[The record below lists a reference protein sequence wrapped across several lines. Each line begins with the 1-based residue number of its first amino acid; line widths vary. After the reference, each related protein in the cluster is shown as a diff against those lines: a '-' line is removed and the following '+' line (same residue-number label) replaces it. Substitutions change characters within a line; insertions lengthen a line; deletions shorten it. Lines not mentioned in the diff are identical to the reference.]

1 MGKHTLDVGKLMSE
15 TMLRTSLGETSA
27 RNLADVTKTA
37 PQMGSLSPRW
47 LLRMLPW
54 VDVEAGLFRL
64 NRVRVIGS
72 EVQRV
77 ETRVDGER
85 ALLLPENLRAIP
97 LFRTLD
103 AEVLSDLVRS
113 FESRQVPAGAGVI
126 QEGDPGEEM
135 FIICRGKVEVLR
147 NSPSGHRSILSFLH
161 DGDFFGEMA
170 LLRSEPRNA
179 TVRAVAPTLLLVLS
193 RASVQSLVER
203 HPMLQA
209 SLEQAAVARSSQ
221 KGAIELATTDGG
233 EPTIKPTWVDYEERP
248 LEIALSSIITTLR
261 VHSRVMDLYNQPFDQ
276 LREQARLVI
285 EAMKE
290 RQEWELIN
298 NDRFG
303 LGNSIVPS
311 MRITTRGG
319 PPTPDDLD
327 ELLSRVWKEP
337 AFFVAHPAA
346 IAAFGR
352 ECTAR
357 GVPPPTVALFG
368 SPFLTWRGV
377 PLVAS
382 DKCAID
388 RSGQVP
394 TTRIFLVRAGQE
406 RRGVVGLHQPSIG
419 DERLPSFAIR
429 FNGVDEK
436 GVASY
441 LVSVYFSLAILAE
454 DAAGSLD
461 GVEIGCYRDY
471 AR

>member
-1 MGKHTLDVGKLMSE
+1 MSE

-27 RNLADVTKTA
+27 RNLADVTKTS

-64 NRVRVIGS
+64 NRVRLIGP
-72 EVQRV
+72 EFQRV
-77 ETRVDGER
+77 ETRVDDER

-97 LFRTLD
+97 LFRNSD
-103 AEVLSDLVRS
+103 VEVLTELVGH
-113 FESRQVPAGAGVI
+113 FEARQVPADSVI
-126 QEGDPGEEM
+126 VREGDPGDEL
-135 FIICRGKVEVLR
+135 FIISRGKVEVTR
-147 NSPSGHRSILSFLH
+147 NNAAGRRSILSLLS

-170 LLRSEPRNA
+170 LLRSEPRSA

-193 RASVQSLVER
+193 RAAVESLGNR
-203 HPMLQA
+203 HPKLLA
-209 SLEQAAVARSSQ
+209 SLEEAATARSSQ
-221 KGAIELATTDGG
+221 TETIEMATHDEG
-233 EPTIKPTWVDYEERP
+233 EPTVKSTWVDYEEHP
-248 LEIALSSIITTLR
+248 FEIALSSIITTLR
-261 VHSRVMDLYNQPFDQ
+261 VHSRVMDLYKQPFDQ

-298 NDRFG
+298 NNRFG
-303 LGNSIVPS
+303 LASGIVPS
-311 MRITTRGG
+311 MRVATRRG
-319 PPTPDDLD
+319 PPTPDDMD

-337 AFFVAHPAA
+337 SFFLAHPAA

-352 ECTAR
+352 ECTSR
-357 GVPPPTVALFG
+357 GVPPPTASVFG

-377 PLVAS
+377 PIVPS
-382 DKCAID
+382 DKCIVD
-388 RSGQVP
+388 RDGTVP
-394 TTRIFLVRAGQE
+394 TTRIFLMRTGND

-429 FNGVDEK
+429 FNGIDDK
-436 GVASY
+436 GIASY
-441 LVSVYFSLAILAE
+441 LVTVYFSLAILAD

-461 GVEIGCYRDY
+461 GVELGNYRDY
-471 AR
+471 AN

>member
-1 MGKHTLDVGKLMSE
+1 MSE
-15 TMLRTSLGETSA
+15 SMLRTSLGETSA

-97 LFRTLD
+97 LFRMLD
-103 AEVLSDLVRS
+103 AEVLSDLVRR
-113 FESRQVPAGAGVI
+113 FESRQVPAGAGII
-126 QEGDPGEEM
+126 QEGDPGDEM
-135 FIICRGKVEVLR
+135 FIICRGKVEVVR
-147 NSPSGHRSILSFLH
+147 NSPAGSRSTLSFLH

-170 LLRSEPRNA
+170 LLHSEPRNA
-179 TVRAVAPTLLLVLS
+179 TVRAVAPTLVLVLS

-203 HPMLQA
+203 HPKLLA
-209 SLEQAAVARSSQ
+209 SLEQAAAARLSRS
-221 KGAIELATTDGG
+221 APIELVTSEEG
-233 EPTIKPTWVDYEERP
+233 EPTIKPTWVDYEEHP

-303 LGNSIVPS
+303 LGSSIVPS
-311 MRITTRGG
+311 MRIATRGG

-337 AFFVAHPAA
+337 AFFLAHPAA

-357 GVPPPTVALFG
+357 GVPPPTIALFG

-388 RSGQVP
+388 RTGAVP

-436 GVASY
+436 GIANY
-441 LVSVYFSLAILAE
+441 LVSLYFSLAILAE

-461 GVEIGCYRDY
+461 AVEIGNYRNY

>member
-1 MGKHTLDVGKLMSE
+1 MAE
-15 TMLRTSLGETSA
+15 TMLRTSLGEAAA
-27 RNLADVTKTA
+27 RNLADVTMTPA
-37 PQMGSLSPRW
+37 QMGSISPRW

-54 VDVEAGLFRL
+54 VDVEAGMFRV

-72 EVQRV
+72 EFQRV

-97 LFRTLD
+97 LFRTLGLK
-103 AEVLSDLVRS
+103 VLSELVGR
-113 FESRQVPAGAGVI
+113 FKSRQVPADAEIVR
-126 QEGDPGEEM
+126 EGEPGDEL
-135 FIICRGKVEVLR
+135 FIICRGKVEVVR
-147 NSPSGHRSILSFLH
+147 NHPSGERSILSFLR

-193 RASVQSLVER
+193 RASVKALMKR
-203 HPMLQA
+203 HPKALA
-209 SLEQAAVARSSQ
+209 SLEEAAAARSSESSTIQ
-221 KGAIELATTDGG
+221 LETTATEDG
-233 EPTIKPTWVDYEERP
+233 EPTIMPTFVDYEEHP

-261 VHSRVMDLYNQPFDQ
+261 VHSRVMDLYKQPFDQ

-303 LGNSIVPS
+303 LASSIVPS
-311 MRITTRGG
+311 MRIATRTG

-337 AFFVAHPAA
+337 AFFLAHPAA

-352 ECTAR
+352 ECTSR
-357 GVPPPTVALFG
+357 GVPPPTATLFG
-368 SPFLTWRGV
+368 SQFLTWRGV
-377 PLVAS
+377 PLVPS
-382 DKCAID
+382 DKLVIN
-388 RSGQVP
+388 RGGKVP
-394 TTRIFLVRAGQE
+394 TTRMFLVRCGQD

-419 DERLPSFAIR
+419 DARLPSFAIR
-429 FNGVDEK
+429 FNGIDEK
-436 GVASY
+436 AIASY
-441 LVSVYFSLAILAE
+441 LVTVYFSLAVLSD
-454 DAAGSLD
+454 DAVGSLD
-461 GVEIGCYRDY
+461 GVEIGNYHDD
-471 AR
+471 AG

>member
-1 MGKHTLDVGKLMSE
+1 MSE
-15 TMLRTSLGETSA
+15 TMIRTSLGETAA

-54 VDVEAGLFRL
+54 ADVEAGLFRL
-64 NRVRVIGS
+64 NRVRVVGS
-72 EVQRV
+72 EIQRV

-85 ALLLPENLRAIP
+85 ALLSPENLRAIP
-97 LFRTLD
+97 LFRALD
-103 AEVLSDLVRS
+103 LEVLSALSGR
-113 FESRQVPAGAGVI
+113 FESRQIPPDAAIVR
-126 QEGDPGEEM
+126 EGDPGEEM
-135 FIICRGKVEVLR
+135 FIICRGKVEVT
-147 NSPSGHRSILSFLH
+147 RSNATGDRSFLSFLQ

-179 TVRAVAPTLLLVLS
+179 TVRAVTPTLALVLNRTSLQALVKDRPTLL
-193 RASVQSLVER
+193 
-203 HPMLQA
+203 A
-209 SLEQAAVARSSQ
+209 SLEAAAAAREPQ
-221 KGAIELATTDGG
+221 KTTIELSTVRDG
-233 EPTIKPTWVDYEERP
+233 EPAIKTTFVDYEENP
-248 LEIALSSIITTLR
+248 LEIALSSITTTLR

-303 LGNSIVPS
+303 LGGSIVPS
-311 MRITTRGG
+311 MRVRTRSG

-337 AFFVAHPAA
+337 AFFLAHPDA

-368 SPFLTWRGV
+368 SQFLTWRGV
-377 PLVAS
+377 PLVPS

-388 RSGQVP
+388 RSGPVP
-394 TTRIFLVRAGQE
+394 TTRMFLVRAGQD

-419 DERLPSFAIR
+419 DERLPSFALR
-429 FNGVDEK
+429 FNGIDEK
-436 GVASY
+436 GIASY
-441 LVSVYFSLAILAE
+441 LVTVYFSLAILAD

-461 GVEIGCYRDY
+461 GVELGCYRDY

>member
-1 MGKHTLDVGKLMSE
+1 MSE
-15 TMLRTSLGETSA
+15 TMLRTSLGETAA

-37 PQMGSLSPRW
+37 PQMGSISPRW

-54 VDVEAGLFRL
+54 ADVEAGLFRL
-64 NRVRVIGS
+64 NRVRVVGS
-72 EVQRV
+72 EIQRV

-85 ALLLPENLRAIP
+85 ALLSPENLRAIP
-97 LFRTLD
+97 LFRGLD
-103 AEVLSDLVRS
+103 LEALSALSGR
-113 FESRQVPAGAGVI
+113 FESRQVPSDATIVR
-126 QEGDPGEEM
+126 EGDPGEEM
-135 FIICRGKVEVLR
+135 FVICRGKVEVT
-147 NSPSGHRSILSFLH
+147 RSNPAGGRSLLSFLQ

-179 TVRAVAPTLLLVLS
+179 TVRAVAPTLVLVLN
-193 RASVQSLVER
+193 RTSLQAVVKDR
-203 HPMLQA
+203 PTLLA
-209 SLEQAAVARSSQ
+209 SLEAAATAREPQ
-221 KGAIELATTDGG
+221 KTTIELSTVRDG
-233 EPTIKPTWVDYEERP
+233 EPAIKTTFVDYEENP
-248 LEIALSSIITTLR
+248 LEIALSSITTTLR

-303 LGNSIVPS
+303 LGSSIVPS
-311 MRITTRGG
+311 MRVRTRSG

-337 AFFVAHPAA
+337 AFFLAHPDA

-357 GVPPPTVALFG
+357 GVPPPTVTLFG
-368 SPFLTWRGV
+368 SQFLTWRGV
-377 PLVAS
+377 PLVPS

-388 RSGQVP
+388 RSGPAP
-394 TTRIFLVRAGQE
+394 TTRMFLVRAGQD

-419 DERLPSFAIR
+419 DERLPSFALR
-429 FNGVDEK
+429 FNGIDEK
-436 GVASY
+436 GIASY
-441 LVSVYFSLAILAE
+441 LVTVYFSLAILAD

-461 GVEIGCYRDY
+461 GVELGRYRDY

>member
-1 MGKHTLDVGKLMSE
+1 MSE
-15 TMLRTSLGETSA
+15 TMIRTSLGETAA

-54 VDVEAGLFRL
+54 ADVEAGLFRL
-64 NRVRVIGS
+64 NRVRVVGS
-72 EVQRV
+72 EIQRV

-85 ALLLPENLRAIP
+85 ALLSPENLRAIP
-97 LFRTLD
+97 LFRALD
-103 AEVLSDLVRS
+103 LEALSALSGR
-113 FESRQVPAGAGVI
+113 FESRQIPPDAAIVR
-126 QEGDPGEEM
+126 EGDPGEEM
-135 FIICRGKVEVLR
+135 FIICRGKVEVT
-147 NSPSGHRSILSFLH
+147 RSNPAGGRSFLSFLQ

-179 TVRAVAPTLLLVLS
+179 TVRAVAPTLALVLN
-193 RASVQSLVER
+193 RTSLQALVKDR
-203 HPMLQA
+203 PTLRA
-209 SLEQAAVARSSQ
+209 SLEAAAAAREPQ
-221 KGAIELATTDGG
+221 KTTIELSTVRDG
-233 EPTIKPTWVDYEERP
+233 EPAIKTTFVDYEENP
-248 LEIALSSIITTLR
+248 LEIALSSITTTLR

-303 LGNSIVPS
+303 LGGSIVPS
-311 MRITTRGG
+311 MRVRTRSG

-337 AFFVAHPAA
+337 AFFLAHPDA

-357 GVPPPTVALFG
+357 GVPPPTVTLFG
-368 SPFLTWRGV
+368 SQFLTWRGV
-377 PLVAS
+377 PLVPS

-388 RSGQVP
+388 RSGPAP
-394 TTRIFLVRAGQE
+394 TTRMFLVRAGQD

-419 DERLPSFAIR
+419 DERLPSFALR
-429 FNGVDEK
+429 FNGIDEK
-436 GVASY
+436 GIASY
-441 LVSVYFSLAILAE
+441 LVTVYFSLAILAD

-461 GVEIGCYRDY
+461 GVELGRYRDY

>member
-1 MGKHTLDVGKLMSE
+1 MAE
-15 TMLRTSLGETSA
+15 TMLRTSLGEAAA
-27 RNLADVTKTA
+27 RNLADVTMTPA
-37 PQMGSLSPRW
+37 QMGSISPRW
-47 LLRMLPW
+47 LLRMLSW
-54 VDVEAGLFRL
+54 VEVEAGMFRV

-72 EVQRV
+72 EFQRV

-103 AEVLSDLVRS
+103 LTVLSELVGR
-113 FESRQVPAGAGVI
+113 FKSRQVPADAVI
-126 QEGDPGEEM
+126 VREGEPGDEL
-135 FIICRGKVEVLR
+135 FIICRGKVEVVR
-147 NSPSGHRSILSFLH
+147 NSPSGERSILSFLR

-193 RASVQSLVER
+193 RASAKALMKR
-203 HPMLQA
+203 HPKLLA
-209 SLEQAAVARSSQ
+209 SLEEAAAARSSESSTIQ
-221 KGAIELATTDGG
+221 LETTATEDG
-233 EPTIKPTWVDYEERP
+233 EPTIMPTFVDYEEHP

-261 VHSRVMDLYNQPFDQ
+261 VHSRVMDLYKQPFDQ

-303 LGNSIVPS
+303 LGSNIVPS
-311 MRITTRGG
+311 MRITTRTG

-337 AFFVAHPAA
+337 AFFLAHPAA

-352 ECTAR
+352 ECTSR
-357 GVPPPTVALFG
+357 GVPPPTVTLFG
-368 SPFLTWRGV
+368 STFLTWRGV
-377 PLVAS
+377 PLVPS
-382 DKCAID
+382 DKFVID
-388 RSGQVP
+388 RSRKVP
-394 TTRIFLVRAGQE
+394 TTRIFLVRCGQE

-429 FNGVDEK
+429 FNGIDEK
-436 GVASY
+436 AIASY
-441 LVSVYFSLAILAE
+441 LVTVYFSLAVLSD
-454 DAAGSLD
+454 DAVGSLD
-461 GVEIGCYRDY
+461 GVEIGNYSDD
-471 AR
+471 AA

>member
-1 MGKHTLDVGKLMSE
+1 MSE
-15 TMLRTSLGETSA
+15 TMLRTSLGETAA

-37 PQMGSLSPRW
+37 PQMGSISPRW

-54 VDVEAGLFRL
+54 ADVEAGLFRL
-64 NRVRVIGS
+64 NRVRVVGS
-72 EVQRV
+72 EIQRV

-85 ALLLPENLRAIP
+85 ALLSPENLRAIP
-97 LFRTLD
+97 LFRALD
-103 AEVLSDLVRS
+103 LEVLSALSGR
-113 FESRQVPAGAGVI
+113 FESRQVPSDATIVR
-126 QEGDPGEEM
+126 EGDPGDEM
-135 FIICRGKVEVLR
+135 FIICRGKVEVT
-147 NSPSGHRSILSFLH
+147 RSNPAGGRSFLSFLE

-170 LLRSEPRNA
+170 LLRAEPRNA
-179 TVRAVAPTLLLVLS
+179 TVRAVAPTLVLVLN
-193 RASVQSLVER
+193 RTSLQALVKDR
-203 HPMLQA
+203 PTLLA
-209 SLEQAAVARSSQ
+209 SLEAAAAAREPQ
-221 KGAIELATTDGG
+221 KTTIELSTVRDG
-233 EPTIKPTWVDYEERP
+233 EPAIKTTFVDYEENP
-248 LEIALSSIITTLR
+248 LEIALSSITTTLR

-303 LGNSIVPS
+303 LGSSIVPS
-311 MRITTRGG
+311 MRVRTRSG

-337 AFFVAHPAA
+337 AFFLAHPDA

-357 GVPPPTVALFG
+357 GVPPPTVTLFG
-368 SPFLTWRGV
+368 SQFLTWRGV
-377 PLVAS
+377 PLVPS

-388 RSGQVP
+388 RSGPAP
-394 TTRIFLVRAGQE
+394 TTRMFLVRAGQD

-419 DERLPSFAIR
+419 DERLPSFALR
-429 FNGVDEK
+429 FNGIDEK
-436 GVASY
+436 GIASY
-441 LVSVYFSLAILAE
+441 LVTVYFSLAILAD

-461 GVEIGCYRDY
+461 GVELGRYRDY